1 MTYQSNYTL
10 ADKMQKQFRGRGQN
24 ISGMHASS
32 TSELKR
38 RAEMGRDPRVNCA
51 EQAFRENYRNQRS
64 QSGRNHTGASANR
77 TTESAR
83 RQREESRARNA
94 FVQARS
100 YERAYAE
107 KPEEIRVKQSSISP
121 MFLAMLLIGTLMVL
135 FLVFSISEIYQT
147 TSQIS
152 KLEDELAMLQSEA
165 EALRLQLEEKN
176 DIRNI
181 EEIATAELGMVKEDS
196 VQRRYVSLSEGEY
209 IELVATEEKDE
220 GASGLM
226 LSSIFA
232 SLGDFLGRFK

>member
-24 ISGMHASS
+24 VSGMHAST

-51 EQAFRENYRNQRS
+51 EQAFRENYRNHRG
-64 QSGRNHTGASANR
+64 QSNRYSAGASACR
-77 TTESAR
+77 TGENVH
-83 RQREESRARNA
+83 RQREEARARNA
-94 FVQARS
+94 FAEARA
-100 YERAYAE
+100 YEKAYAE
-107 KPEEIRVKQSSISP
+107 RPREIRVKQNAISP

-152 KLEDELAMLQSEA
+152 MLEDELAMLQSEA

-220 GASGLM
+220 GTSGLM